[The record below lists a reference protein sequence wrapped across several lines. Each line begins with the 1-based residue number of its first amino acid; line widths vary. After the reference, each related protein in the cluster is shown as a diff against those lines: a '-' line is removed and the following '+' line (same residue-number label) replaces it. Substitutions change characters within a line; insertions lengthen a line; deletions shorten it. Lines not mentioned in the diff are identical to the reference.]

1 MGRPIQKKAL
11 IQTERLTL
19 KPFSLSD
26 KDRLADLLTDQQIT
40 KTFMVTDFETAAQAR
55 ALAEKLIRFSRIDD
69 TRHLEYGIYLHDRL
83 IGFINDCGIEDDSIE
98 IGYAIHP
105 DEQGQ
110 GYATEA
116 VRAVLRELRE
126 MGFKKVTAGFFSG
139 NSASRRVMEKCG
151 MKQNEP
157 VSHIEYRGVLH
168 KCFYFEICL

>member
-26 KDRLADLLTDQQIT
+26 TDRLADLLTDQQIT
-40 KTFMVTDFETAAQAR
+40 KTFMVTDFETAAQAC
-55 ALAEKLIRFSRIDD
+55 ALAEKLIRFSQIDD
-69 TRHLEYGIYLHDRL
+69 TRHLEYGIYVHGRL

-105 DEQGQ
+105 DEQGK

-151 MKQNEP
+151 MKQNEL
-157 VSHIEYRGVLH
+157 VSHIDYRGVLH
-168 KCFYFEICL
+168 KCFHFEICL